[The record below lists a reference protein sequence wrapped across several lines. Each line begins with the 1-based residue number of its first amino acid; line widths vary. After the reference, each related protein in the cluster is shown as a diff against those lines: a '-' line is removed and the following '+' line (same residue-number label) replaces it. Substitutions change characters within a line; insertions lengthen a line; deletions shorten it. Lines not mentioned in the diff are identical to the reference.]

1 MNLTYIPDSV
11 DSNIADGNIAV
22 NNIADSN
29 TAVNVENRISL
40 ETEIKNLQQQLIDIK
55 LELKHLLEKT
65 TSYNEPQILLQTLPE
80 LSDLIIKTIVS
91 RIENML
97 KFTVKVYKTTDID
110 NIENCLKQ
118 YLKQKQ
124 FKKYKEFYQVD
135 VDDVTKLFKIC
146 NNATLS
152 AKKVLSKTEQKG
164 GYYIY
169 LEKDT

>member
-1 MNLTYIPDSV
+1 MNLTYIP

-22 NNIADSN
+22 NNITDGNIPDSN
-29 TAVNVENRISL
+29 IAVNVENRISL

-97 KFTVKVYKTTDID
+97 KFTAKLYTYVLEMAPALIVLLCI
-110 NIENCLKQ
+110 I
-118 YLKQKQ
+118 
-124 FKKYKEFYQVD
+124 KYILVD
-135 VDDVTKLFKIC
+135 F
-146 NNATLS
+146 
-152 AKKVLSKTEQKG
+152 
-164 GYYIY
+164 
-169 LEKDT
+169 

>member
-1 MNLTYIPDSV
+1 MNLTYIP

-22 NNIADSN
+22 KNIADGN
-29 TAVNVENRISL
+29 IADGNIAVNVENRISL

-97 KFTVKVYKTTDID
+97 KFTAKLYTYVLEMAPALIVLLCI
-110 NIENCLKQ
+110 I
-118 YLKQKQ
+118 
-124 FKKYKEFYQVD
+124 KYMLVD
-135 VDDVTKLFKIC
+135 F
-146 NNATLS
+146 
-152 AKKVLSKTEQKG
+152 
-164 GYYIY
+164 
-169 LEKDT
+169 

>member
-1 MNLTYIPDSV
+1 MNLTYIP

-22 NNIADSN
+22 NNITDGNIADGN
-29 TAVNVENRISL
+29 IAVNVENRISL

-97 KFTVKVYKTTDID
+97 KFTAKLYTYVLEMAPALIVLLCI
-110 NIENCLKQ
+110 I
-118 YLKQKQ
+118 
-124 FKKYKEFYQVD
+124 KYMLVD
-135 VDDVTKLFKIC
+135 F
-146 NNATLS
+146 
-152 AKKVLSKTEQKG
+152 
-164 GYYIY
+164 
-169 LEKDT
+169 